1 VNTKNE
7 YRRRGLRKA
16 SDKHAAINELSDE
29 ERLYEVEK
37 LLAKGLERLMRTKQ
51 AETEDT
57 INYNNGEER

>member
-29 ERLYEVEK
+29 ERLYEIER
-37 LLAKGLERLMRTKQ
+37 LLAKGLERLMSAKQ
-51 AETEDT
+51 AETNDT
-57 INYNNGEER
+57 INCNNGEER